1 MGAQLGKAI
10 NIEGIELDGVLDA
23 LEFLRDRALGKG
35 QDCEGKA
42 IVVLGGGNVA
52 VDAARSAVRLGA
64 ANVTILYRRT
74 REEMPA
80 YTEEIEEAIQEGIEI
95 ITLGI
100 PKRILS
106 RNGAVSGI
114 EFIRAELGKAEAD
127 GRRRPIPVEGSESVI
142 ECDIVIPAIGQVAST
157 EAVKFSGGPELTDWG
172 TIKVDP
178 VSCNT
183 TVTEI
188 FSGGDCVSGPSSV
201 IAAIA
206 SGQQAAVHIDR
217 LLGGSGELPGDTG
230 FSFVKPDEET
240 LAKSPPRAEE
250 KIIPL
255 DKRKRGFAEVV
266 LGLDREQAVGE
277 AQRCLRCDLEES

>member
-1 MGAQLGKAI
+1 
-10 NIEGIELDGVLDA
+10 VLDA

-42 IVVLGGGNVA
+42 VVVLGGGNVA

-64 ANVTILYRRT
+64 AKVTVLYRRT

-80 YTEEIEEAIQEGIEI
+80 YEEEIGEAIQEGIET
-95 ITLGI
+95 ITLAI

-106 RNGAVSGI
+106 KNSAVSGI

-127 GRRRPIPVEGSESVI
+127 GRRRPVPVDGSEGVI
-142 ECDIVIPAIGQVAST
+142 ECDMVIPAIGQVAST
-157 EAVKFSGGPELTDWG
+157 EAVAFSGGPELTDWG
-172 TIKVDP
+172 TIKADP
-178 VSCNT
+178 VSRNT
-183 TVTEI
+183 TVREI

-201 IAAIA
+201 IEAIA
-206 SGQQAAVHIDR
+206 SGQKAAVHIDKM
-217 LLGGSGELPGDTG
+217 LGGTGELPGDTG

-240 LAKSPPRAEE
+240 LEKSPPRAEE
-250 KIIPL
+250 KFIPL

-266 LGLDREQAVGE
+266 LGLDRKQAVCE
-277 AQRCLRCDLEES
+277 AQRCLRCDLEK